1 MNQNWYLRHLK
12 KFFKTSQENCARLK
26 RFKMKSKR
34 PPPNH
39 HRNWRNSRGP
49 PDIKSPKTSL
59 SGHTKYTSKFSPKP
73 LPFSLHK
80 ISYYLSHFDIPLNG
94 FGFMN
99 NIKFMKRFP
108 RRYSPTFPRNTFFQ
122 KCLKMNL
129 RWQDVTRVIV
139 LEVPRHIKNWDFWRF
154 LKTRDC
160 EEMNCF

>member
-1 MNQNWYLRHLK
+1 MC
-12 KFFKTSQENCARLK
+12 TSQTFQNEIEK
-26 RFKMKSKR
+26 T
-34 PPPNH
+34 PPNH

-49 PDIKSPKTSL
+49 PDIKSPKTSF

-139 LEVPRHIKNWDFWRF
+139 LEVPRHGKNWDFWRF
-154 LKTRDC
+154 LKTRDY